1 MINRKKFDFT
11 LLGLL
16 FCLIVMGCI
25 AIFSASTTVIGQ
37 HVSIENN
44 WWKQIIFAVLS
55 LGAIALLLKLPMPI
69 FDILVLPMFVLNM
82 LALIIVLFTPAVN
95 GSHRWFSLGGINL
108 QPSES
113 AKLLTI
119 LMVARII
126 SREHLNEYR
135 QILYGFLIVLLPVAL
150 IIIEPDFGTTLVFW
164 ASLMAMLI
172 AADVPVFYVLLII
185 SPVVSVVCSVWMPF
199 IPLWILILVL
209 LLLRAHLS
217 WVAVTVAGIVN
228 IFISLITP
236 VFWMGLKDY
245 QQNRILTFMDPTR
258 DPLGAGYQIIQAKIA
273 IGSGSVFGKGWLL
286 GTQKNMNFLP
296 EHHTDF
302 IFSVIGE
309 EFGFVGSVLLLLVFI
324 AFFSHLIKNTGDLK
338 IRERKVAT
346 AGIMAYLMFQTF
358 INIGMNIGLV
368 PATGIPLPFISY
380 GGSNLLINAISVGV
394 ILKYLNER
402 GFIK

>member
-1 MINRKKFDFT
+1 MINRKKFDFL

-16 FCLIVMGCI
+16 VSLMLLGCI
-25 AIFSASTTVIGQ
+25 AIFSASTTVIG
-37 HVSIENN
+37 SYISTESN
-44 WWKQIIFAVLS
+44 WWKQIIFSFVA
-55 LGAIALLLKLPMPI
+55 LGAIILLLKLPMPI
-69 FDILVLPMFVLNM
+69 FDIVVLPLFIINM
-82 LALIIVLFTPAVN
+82 LALIVVLFTPAVN
-95 GSHRWFSLGGINL
+95 GSHRWFAFGGINL

-119 LMVARII
+119 LMVSRII
-126 SREHLNEYR
+126 TKEHLNEYR
-135 QILYGFLIVLLPVAL
+135 QILYGFMIVLLPVLL
-150 IIIEPDFGTTLVFW
+150 ILIEPDFGTTMVFW

-172 AADVPVFYVLLII
+172 AAEVPLFYVLLMI
-185 SPVVSVVCSVWMPF
+185 SPVVSIVASVWWPA
-199 IPLWILILVL
+199 IPIWIIILVF

-217 WVAVTVAGIVN
+217 WVAVTVAGILNV
-228 IFISLITP
+228 FISLITP
-236 VFWMGLKDY
+236 VLWMGLKDY
-245 QQNRILTFMDPTR
+245 QQNRILTFIDPTR

-273 IGSGSVFGKGWLL
+273 IGSGSMLGKGWLL

-309 EFGFVGSVLLLLVFI
+309 EFGFLGSLLLLGLF
-324 AFFSHLIKNTGDLK
+324 AGLFSRLIHCVGELK
-338 IRERKVAT
+338 IKERKVAT

-380 GGSNLLINAISVGV
+380 GGSNLLINALAVGV
-394 ILKYLNER
+394 VLKYLNER
-402 GFIK
+402 GFMK